1 VSGCNKGR
9 EGARIGV
16 TLEAIV
22 RELKLSR
29 TTVSRALNDS
39 GLVNEETKQRVLE
52 LARKLH
58 YKPNAL
64 ARGLATRRSGLI
76 AVIASALGNAFYTKI
91 MHSIERVLSETDYEP
106 IFFDSRGNP
115 KNEERHLDTIIR
127 LRVDGVII
135 TTTWPTVDVFS
146 EVLRAKIPMVFVDN
160 IIETVPSHSVTVDN
174 YMGVKEVVEYLIE
187 NNHRRICYFA
197 GNERVYVYRKRLEGY
212 MAAMHEAQL
221 SPLVCKSGTSM
232 EEGYQTAQKVLK
244 SESRPTA
251 IVCVSDNAALG
262 ALHAIREQQMAVPED
277 ISLVG
282 FNNLDFS
289 KYIEPPLT
297 TVSQPAE
304 AMGKTAA
311 ELMVACIEG
320 GNDLSRRENIIFSP
334 KIVVREST
342 RRI

>member
-1 VSGCNKGR
+1 MSGCNER
-9 EGARIGV
+9 RWAEIGT
-16 TLEAIV
+16 TLETIA

-39 GLVNEETKQRVLE
+39 DLVNKETKQRVLE
-52 LARKLH
+52 LAHKLH
-58 YKPNAL
+58 YRPNAL
-64 ARGLATRRSGLI
+64 ARGLAKRRSSLI
-76 AVIASALGNAFYTKI
+76 AVVSSALGNAFYTKI
-91 MHSIERVLSETDYEP
+91 MHGIESVLSKTDYEP

-135 TTTWPTVDVFS
+135 TTTWPAVDAFS

-187 NNHRRICYFA
+187 NNHRRICYIT
-197 GNERVYVYRKRLEGY
+197 GHEMVYVFRKRLEGY

-221 SPLVCKSGTSM
+221 SPLIYNSGISM
-232 EEGYQTAQKVLK
+232 EEGYQTAQKILK

-251 IVCVSDNAALG
+251 IVCVSDNTALG
-262 ALHAIREQQMAVPED
+262 TLHAIREQQMSVPED

-289 KYIEPPLT
+289 KYIDPPLT
-297 TVSQPAE
+297 TVSQPAVV
-304 AMGKTAA
+304 MGKTAA
-311 ELMVACIEG
+311 ELMVACIEA

-334 KIVVREST
+334 ELVVREST